1 VGAPR
6 RYARVSSIRRLI
18 FGANP
23 RRTFVRIAVLA
34 VISLGVFRW
43 VLLPVRAEGI
53 SMEPTYQSGSFRL
66 VNRLAFSTRPP
77 ARGDVVAIRLAG
89 RRVVYVKRIVGLP
102 GERLGIVEGVVH
114 IDDRPLDEPYVRHRR
129 AWDLDEVTIGAD
141 EYFVVG
147 DNRGMT
153 MRDHALGRVDAAR
166 IVGRVVF

>member
-1 VGAPR
+1 
-6 RYARVSSIRRLI
+6 VSQIRRLI
-18 FGANP
+18 IGANP
-23 RRTFVRIAVLA
+23 RRTLVRIAVLA
-34 VISLGVFRW
+34 AISFVVFGW

-53 SMEPTYQSGSFRL
+53 SMQPTYESGSFHL
-66 VNRLAFSTRPP
+66 VNRLSFAMRPP

-89 RRVVYVKRIVGLP
+89 RRVVYVKRVVGLP

-114 IDDRPLDEPYVRHRR
+114 IDGRPLDEPYVRSRR
-129 AWDLDEVTIGAD
+129 SWDLDEVAIGAD

-166 IVGRVVF
+166 IIGRVVF